1 MPRVLGGRAFSY
13 GRGTPL
19 GGARLHVLYT
29 SSTRPLHVLYTSS
42 AAPRV
47 SPRTSE
53 REPSPLEPF
62 GPFEQLEP
70 FAAFEPS
77 IMPGTGPP
85 GSGGCDPFDPFDPFE
100 FLEYVGGGVQYMY
113 WVPRLVED
121 WGVGFGGLGLGRPAA
136 GGDLWFA
143 FGGWI
148 QDLGYVFLEFR
159 GSTYHVDLR
168 YGYFISFVLFL
179 YRLRR
184 AEVSC
189 FGRCSFWGGGGI
201 QGLYICFSVMG
212 LQCISYLS
220 WSFSLTKL
228 LCYGA
233 LAYIYHGTCLSW
245 SSSVDILYQRRRA
258 EVSCFGRCSCRVGV
272 GVEGSTYVFLLKSSS
287 VCSRVVFCCKAVPSW
302 SSSVHLSWNLSI
314 MER

>member
-1 MPRVLGGRAFSY
+1 M
-13 GRGTPL
+13 
-19 GGARLHVLYT
+19 
-29 SSTRPLHVLYTSS
+29 
-42 AAPRV
+42 

-168 YGYFISFVLFL
+168 YGYFIFFVFFFGP
-179 YRLRR
+179 
-184 AEVSC
+184 AEA
-189 FGRCSFWGGGGI
+189 GGGLLLWPLLFWGGGWNSRA
-201 QGLYICFSVMG
+201 LHMF
-212 LQCISYLS
+212 
-220 WSFSLTKL
+220 F
-228 LCYGA
+228 CYGA
-233 LAYIYHGTCLSW
+233 PVYILSIMEFFSYKAFVLW
-245 SSSVDILYQRRRA
+245 SS
-258 EVSCFGRCSCRVGV
+258 G
-272 GVEGSTYVFLLKSSS
+272 
-287 VCSRVVFCCKAVPSW
+287 
-302 SSSVHLSWNLSI
+302 VHLSWNLSI
-314 MER
+314 MGL